1 MRLMNKHLWFALIVM
16 LGMQQSA
23 RALEIPL
30 HPTEARIVEQI
41 IAVEG
46 HAVEVAEVPG
56 WAKAGVINRLKGLGV
71 ETAGLK
77 SWGVQGTENK
87 GLSISCIYDSTGRVL
102 ALLGN
107 GPWLRDESPRAL
119 KEMTELRFISI
130 DHNGFLRNHPLSP
143 LYSGKGFDAL
153 LDSKLVE
160 IKLTLGISDAGM
172 EQAAKIKGLKSFT
185 VVHSQVSEAG
195 VKFFEGH
202 PTLESFA
209 VAEMGN
215 VSQAALASI
224 AKMPKV
230 EHVGFQEA
238 FVTYERGFKHLLA
251 MKGRLTTLDLSMSL
265 VNAADLELVR
275 ADHPDAK
282 ITTIPP
288 AEIVKRHSY
297 VAARLAGV
305 ATGEAA
311 EELKKAVAEFEA
323 NKTSSK

>member
-1 MRLMNKHLWFALIVM
+1 MSKHLWIAFVVI

-23 RALEIPL
+23 RALEVPL
-30 HPTEARIVEQI
+30 HPTEARIVAKI

-56 WAKAGVINRLKGLGV
+56 WAKAGVINRLKELSV
-71 ETAGLK
+71 ETANLK
-77 SWGVQGTENK
+77 SWGVRGTENK
-87 GLSISCIYDSTGRVL
+87 GLSFSCIYDSNGRVL
-102 ALLGN
+102 ALTGN
-107 GPWLRDESPRAL
+107 GPWLRDESLRAL
-119 KEMTELRFISI
+119 KEMPELRFISI

-202 PTLESFA
+202 PTLDSFA

-215 VSQAALASI
+215 VSQASLASI

-230 EHVGFQEA
+230 EHVGFHEA
-238 FVTYERGFKHLLA
+238 FVTYESGLKHLLP
-251 MKGRLTTLDLSMSL
+251 MKGRLKTLDLSMSL
-265 VNAADLELVR
+265 INTADLELVR
-275 ADHPDAK
+275 VDHPDAK
-282 ITTIPP
+282 ITTISP
-288 AEIVKRHSY
+288 AEIVKRHSF
-297 VAARLAGV
+297 VASRIART
-305 ATGEAA
+305 ATGQAA
-311 EELKKAVAEFEA
+311 EELRKAIAEFET
-323 NKTSSK
+323 NKKPSK

>member
-1 MRLMNKHLWFALIVM
+1 MSKHLWFGFIVL
-16 LGMQQSA
+16 LGVQQAA

-30 HPTEARIVEQI
+30 YPAEARIVEQI

-46 HAVEVAEVPG
+46 HSVEAAEVPG
-56 WAKAGVINRLKGLGV
+56 WARGGVVNRLKELGV

-87 GLSISCIYDSTGRVL
+87 GLSFSCVYDSTGRVL
-102 ALLGN
+102 ALHGN
-107 GPWLRDESPRAL
+107 GPWLRDESLRAL
-119 KEMTELRFISI
+119 KGMPELRFISF

-153 LDSKLVE
+153 QDSKLVE
-160 IKLTLGISDAGM
+160 IKLTLGINDAGM
-172 EQAAKIKGLKSFT
+172 EQAAKIKGLRSFT
-185 VVHSQVSEAG
+185 VVHSQVSEAS

-202 PTLESFA
+202 PNLESFS

-230 EHVGFQEA
+230 EHVGFHEA
-238 FVTYERGFKHLLA
+238 FVTYESGLKHLLP
-251 MKGRLTTLDLSMSL
+251 MKGRLKTLDLSMSL

-282 ITTIPP
+282 LTTITP
-288 AEIVKRHSY
+288 AEIVKRHIG
-297 VAARLAGV
+297 VAHSLARI

-311 EELKKAVAEFEA
+311 EDLRKAIEAFSKK
-323 NKTSSK
+323 

>member
-1 MRLMNKHLWFALIVM
+1 MSKHFWMAFAVM
-16 LGMQQSA
+16 LGVQQSA
-23 RALEIPL
+23 RALDIPL
-30 HPTEARIVEQI
+30 HPDEAKIVEQI
-41 IAVEG
+41 ISVEG

-56 WAKAGVINRLKGLGV
+56 WAIGGVINRLKEAGV

-77 SWGVQGTENK
+77 TWGVRDTTNNAV
-87 GLSISCIYDSTGRVL
+87 SFNCVYDANGRVL
-102 ALLGN
+102 ALFGN
-107 GPWLRDESPRAL
+107 GPWLRDESLRAL
-119 KEMTELRFISI
+119 KGMPELRSI
-130 DHNGFLRNHPLSP
+130 RFDHNGFLRQHPLSP
-143 LYSGKGFDAL
+143 LYSGKGFDVFA
-153 LDSKLVE
+153 DSKLID
-160 IKLTLGISDAGM
+160 IKLTLGINDAGM

-202 PTLESFA
+202 ASLEAFT

-238 FVTYERGFKHLLA
+238 FVTYEGGFKHLLA
-251 MKGRLTTLDLSMSL
+251 MKGRLKTLDLSMSL

-323 NKTSSK
+323 SKTSSK

>member
-1 MRLMNKHLWFALIVM
+1 MSKHLWIAFVVM

-23 RALEIPL
+23 RALEVPL
-30 HPTEARIVEQI
+30 HPTEARIVAKI

-56 WAKAGVINRLKGLGV
+56 WAKAGVINRLKELSV
-71 ETAGLK
+71 ETANLK
-77 SWGVQGTENK
+77 SWGVRGTENK
-87 GLSISCIYDSTGRVL
+87 GLSFSCIYDSNGRVL
-102 ALLGN
+102 ALTGN
-107 GPWLRDESPRAL
+107 GPWLRDESLRAL
-119 KEMTELRFISI
+119 KEMPELRFISI

-202 PTLESFA
+202 PTLDSFA

-215 VSQAALASI
+215 VSQASLASI
-224 AKMPKV
+224 AKMPKLG
-230 EHVGFQEA
+230 HVGFHEA
-238 FVTYERGFKHLLA
+238 FVTYEGGLKHLLA
-251 MKGRLTTLDLSMSL
+251 TKGRLKTLDLSMSL

-275 ADHPDAK
+275 VDHPDAK
-282 ITTIPP
+282 ITTISP
-288 AEIVKRHSY
+288 AEIVKRHSF
-297 VAARLAGV
+297 VASRIART
-305 ATGEAA
+305 ATGQAA
-311 EELKKAVAEFEA
+311 EELRKAIAEFET
-323 NKTSSK
+323 NKKPSK

>member
-1 MRLMNKHLWFALIVM
+1 VRLMNKHLWFALIVM

-41 IAVEG
+41 IAFKG

-56 WAKAGVINRLKGLGV
+56 WAKAGVINRLKELGV
-71 ETAGLK
+71 ETTSLK
-77 SWGVQGTENK
+77 SWDVRDTTNNAV
-87 GLSISCIYDSTGRVL
+87 SFSCIYDSNARVL
-102 ALLGN
+102 ALTGN
-107 GPWLRDESPRAL
+107 GPWLREESLRAL
-119 KEMTELRFISI
+119 KGMPELRIIHF
-130 DHNGFLRNHPLSP
+130 DHNGFLKNHPQSP
-143 LYSGKGFDAL
+143 LYSGVGFDAL
-153 LDSKLVE
+153 LDSKLVD
-160 IKLTLGISDAGM
+160 IKLTLGINDAGM
-172 EQAAKIKGLKSFT
+172 EQAARIKGLRSFV
-185 VVHSQVSEAG
+185 VVHSQVSETG

-215 VSQAALASI
+215 VSQASLESI

-230 EHVGFQEA
+230 EHVGFHEA
-238 FVTYERGFKHLLA
+238 FVTYESGFQHLLA
-251 MKGRLTTLDLSMSL
+251 MKGRLKTLDLSMSL

-288 AEIVKRHSY
+288 AEIVKRHSF
-297 VAARLAGV
+297 VASRIAQI

-311 EELKKAVAEFEA
+311 EELKKAIEA
-323 NKTSSK
+323 FSKK

>member
-1 MRLMNKHLWFALIVM
+1 MSKHLWIAFTVL

-30 HPTEARIVEQI
+30 HPDEAKIVEQI
-41 IAVEG
+41 ISVEG

-56 WAKAGVINRLKGLGV
+56 WAKGGVVTRLKEVGV

-77 SWGVQGTENK
+77 TWGVRDKKLNAV
-87 GLSISCIYDSTGRVL
+87 SFNCVYDANGRVL
-102 ALLGN
+102 ALFGN
-107 GPWLRDESPRAL
+107 GGWLRDESLRAL
-119 KEMTELRFISI
+119 KGMPELRSI
-130 DHNGFLRNHPLSP
+130 RFDHNGFLRQHPLSP

-153 LDSKLVE
+153 ADSKLID
-160 IKLTLGISDAGM
+160 IKLTLGINDSGM

-195 VKFFEGH
+195 LKFFEGH
-202 PTLESFA
+202 PSLESFT
-209 VAEMGN
+209 VAEMGI

-238 FVTYERGFKHLLA
+238 FVTYEGGFKHLLA
-251 MKGRLTTLDLSMSL
+251 MKGRLKTLDLSMSL
-265 VNAADLELVR
+265 INTPDLERVR

-282 ITTIPP
+282 ITTITP

-297 VAARLAGV
+297 VAAGIAST
-305 ATGEAA
+305 ATGPAA
-311 EELKKAVAEFEA
+311 DELKKAIEEFETS
-323 NKTSSK
+323 KKSSK

>member
-1 MRLMNKHLWFALIVM
+1 MSKHLWFGFIVL
-16 LGMQQSA
+16 LGVQQAA

-46 HAVEVAEVPG
+46 HSVAAAEVPG
-56 WAKAGVINRLKGLGV
+56 WAKVGVVNRLKELGV

-87 GLSISCIYDSTGRVL
+87 GLFLSCIYDTTGRVL
-102 ALLGN
+102 ALTGN
-107 GPWLRDESPRAL
+107 GPWLRDESLRAL
-119 KEMTELRFISI
+119 KGMPELRIIRF
-130 DHNGFLRNHPLSP
+130 DHNGFLKNHPQSA
-143 LYSGKGFDAL
+143 LYSGAGFDAL

-185 VVHSQVSEAG
+185 VVHSQVSEAS

-202 PTLESFA
+202 PALESFA

-215 VSQAALASI
+215 VSQASLASI

-230 EHVGFQEA
+230 EHVGFHEA
-238 FVTYERGFKHLLA
+238 FVTYESGLKHLLP
-251 MKGRLTTLDLSMSL
+251 MKGRLKSLDLSMSL

-275 ADHPDAK
+275 ADHPDVK
-282 ITTIPP
+282 ITTITP
-288 AEIVKRHSY
+288 AEIVKRHSF
-297 VAARLAGV
+297 VASRIARI

-311 EELKKAVAEFEA
+311 EELKKAIAEYEA
-323 NKTSSK
+323 NKKPSK

>member
-1 MRLMNKHLWFALIVM
+1 MTHFSGLLLLLAYVAHPVTAAEIQLPVHPDEAKIIETII
-16 LGMQQSA
+16 
-23 RALEIPL
+23 ALE
-30 HPTEARIVEQI
+30 
-41 IAVEG
+41 G
-46 HAVEVAEVPG
+46 HSVEVAAVPG
-56 WAKAGVINRLKGLGV
+56 WVRGSIVNRLKEYGV
-71 ETAGLK
+71 ETANLK

-87 GLSISCIYDSTGRVL
+87 GLFLSCIYDSTGRVL

-107 GPWLRDESPRAL
+107 GPWLRDESLRAL
-119 KEMTELRFISI
+119 KEMPELRFISI

-160 IKLTLGISDAGM
+160 IKLTLGINDAGM
-172 EQAAKIKGLKSFT
+172 EQAARIKGLKSFT

-215 VSQAALASI
+215 VSQASLVSI

-230 EHVGFQEA
+230 EHVGFHEA
-238 FVTYERGFKHLLA
+238 FVTYESGFKHLLA
-251 MKGRLTTLDLSMSL
+251 MKGRLKTLDLSMSL

-282 ITTIPP
+282 ITTITP

-297 VAARLAGV
+297 VAARIAST
-305 ATGEAA
+305 ATGPAA
-311 EELKKAVAEFEA
+311 GELKKAIAEFEA
-323 NKTSSK
+323 SKKSSK

>member
-1 MRLMNKHLWFALIVM
+1 MSKHLWIAFTVL
-16 LGMQQSA
+16 LGVQQSA

-30 HPTEARIVEQI
+30 HPDEAKIVEKI

-46 HAVEVAEVPG
+46 HSVEAAEVPG

-107 GPWLRDESPRAL
+107 GPWLRDESLLAL

-215 VSQAALASI
+215 VSQASLASI

-230 EHVGFQEA
+230 EHVGFHEA
-238 FVTYERGFKHLLA
+238 FVTYESGFKHLLP
-251 MKGRLTTLDLSMSL
+251 MKGRLKTLDLSMSL
-265 VNAADLELVR
+265 INAADLELVK
-275 ADHPDAK
+275 ADHPGAK
-282 ITTIPP
+282 VTTISP

-297 VAARLAGV
+297 VAARIAGV

-311 EELKKAVAEFEA
+311 EELKKAIAEFEA
-323 NKTSSK
+323 SKKSSK

>member
-1 MRLMNKHLWFALIVM
+1 MSKHLLIAFTVL
-16 LGMQQSA
+16 LGVQQSA

-46 HAVEVAEVPG
+46 HAVDVAEVPG
-56 WAKAGVINRLKGLGV
+56 WAKAGVINRLKELGV
-71 ETAGLK
+71 ETANLK

-87 GLSISCIYDSTGRVL
+87 GLFLSCIYDTNGRVL

-107 GPWLRDESPRAL
+107 GPWLRDESLRAL
-119 KEMTELRFISI
+119 KEMPELRFISI

-215 VSQAALASI
+215 VSQASLASI

-230 EHVGFQEA
+230 EHVGFHEA
-238 FVTYERGFKHLLA
+238 FVTYESGFKHLLP
-251 MKGRLTTLDLSMSL
+251 MKGRLKTLDLSMSL
-265 VNAADLELVR
+265 INAADLELVK
-275 ADHPDAK
+275 ADHPGAK
-282 ITTIPP
+282 VTTVSP

-297 VAARLAGV
+297 VAARIAGV

-311 EELKKAVAEFEA
+311 KELKKAVAEFEA
-323 NKTSSK
+323 SKKSSK